1 MPEGE
6 ASKVG
11 QTALAAYFEA
21 QAIQHT
27 PELWQAYQASTDPS
41 EKSKLL
47 TQMGVSLGLPVA
59 MLHGVMGGE
68 PSGATE
74 GPVNPPE
81 PPLAASVPEAVSPD
95 PQPAAP
101 VQSTTHPYRFQ
112 EPTRT

>member
-41 EKSKLL
+41 EKSNLL
-47 TQMGVSLGLPVA
+47 TQMGVSLGLPVP
-59 MLHGVMGGE
+59 MLRCVIGGE
-68 PSGATE
+68 PSRAAE
-74 GPVNPPE
+74 VPVNA
-81 PPLAASVPEAVSPD
+81 PLAAVSRSVPATLAPEPK
-95 PQPAAP
+95 PAA
-101 VQSTTHPYRFQ
+101 
-112 EPTRT
+112 